1 MARKLHQSFG
11 LNPTIPSLETGYRP
25 PSGPT
30 ELGRCKWLSRT
41 HTQLYVPI
49 IGSEVDVTG
58 EEFDVIVVGGGVGGV
73 AAVRNLASAGL
84 AVALVEDRLI
94 AGECHYFA
102 CNPSRTLLRPIE
114 VFNLAKSVP
123 GVREAISGEGLHVP
137 AVFAKRDAI
146 IEHLSDQDRTASLRQ
161 AGVAVFHGFGRL
173 SGERT
178 VRVSHAHNTEAVLT
192 ARHAVVVAT
201 GTRPNVPEIDG
212 LAQARPW
219 TNRDLTTMTQVP
231 PRALVVGGG
240 PVAVEFATIL
250 TGLGSAVTL
259 LVRGNTLLRDCEP
272 EAREL
277 VAQSLRRNGV
287 KIHFETEL
295 SAVAR
300 PVAGGPVT
308 ATFHGQTIEVD
319 EIVVAA
325 GRRTNT
331 DNIGLETLGLPGGG
345 IVSVNDHLQAV
356 GVTGD
361 WLYALG
367 DTTGRARLS
376 HISTYHG
383 RLVADIIAA
392 RAAGRELGEN
402 ELAARDSGNL
412 AQVIFTDPQL
422 VRVGRTESQARA
434 AGFAVRTRTACYP
447 GEVAFLA
454 LYRDGFEGWAK
465 LVIDAVTNT
474 LLGATFVGPQFSE
487 LVQAAT
493 LAIVAKVPTSL
504 LRHAVAPHPTVNQVW
519 DPLLAHE
526 SELAITEDPEAI
538 DGFEEVLDQPPMPVS
553 GTDCLDARREPNTA
567 SGPSSPFVE
576 TGVDTEDRLGEKE

>member
-1 MARKLHQSFG
+1 MKG
-11 LNPTIPSLETGYRP
+11 
-25 PSGPT
+25 
-30 ELGRCKWLSRT
+30 GR
-41 HTQLYVPI
+41 
-49 IGSEVDVTG
+49 
-58 EEFDVIVVGGGVGGV
+58 EFDVVVVGGGVGGV
-73 AAVRNLASAGL
+73 AAVRKLASAGL
-84 AVALVEDRLI
+84 SVALVEDRLVG
-94 AGECHYFA
+94 GECHYWG
-102 CNPSRTLLRPIE
+102 CNPSKTLLRPIE
-114 VFNLAKSVP
+114 VFNLAKAVP
-123 GVREAISGEGLHVP
+123 GVRETISDEGPDVA

-161 AGVAVFHGFGRL
+161 AGIAVFHGFGRL

-178 VRVSHAHNTEAVLT
+178 VRVAYAWGDTTEAILT
-192 ARHAVVVAT
+192 ARHAVVLAT
-201 GTRPNVPEIDG
+201 GTRPNVPEIPG

-219 TNRDLTTMTQVP
+219 TNRDLTTMTHVP

-259 LVRGNTLLRDCEP
+259 LVRENTLLRNCEP

-277 VAQSLRRNGV
+277 VAQSLRSKGV

-308 ATFHGQTIEVD
+308 ATFQRQTIEVD
-319 EIVVAA
+319 EVVLAA

-331 DNIGLETLGLPGGG
+331 DNLGLETLGLPDGG

-356 GVTGD
+356 GVTGG

-383 RLVADIIAA
+383 RVVADIIAA
-392 RAAGRELGEN
+392 RAAGRELSEN
-402 ELAARDSGNL
+402 ELIARDAGNL
-412 AQVIFTDPQL
+412 AQVIYTEPQ
-422 VRVGRTESQARA
+422 VAWVGRTESQAQA
-434 AGFAVRTRTACYP
+434 EGFAVRTRTAHYP
-447 GEVAFLA
+447 GAVAFLA
-454 LYRDGFEGWAK
+454 LYRDGFQGWAK
-465 LVIDAVTNT
+465 LVINAETNT

-493 LAIVAKVPTSL
+493 LAIVAKIPVSL

-519 DPLLAHE
+519 DPLLAEE
-526 SELAITEDPEAI
+526 SELASLLKN
-538 DGFEEVLDQPPMPVS
+538 G
-553 GTDCLDARREPNTA
+553 R
-567 SGPSSPFVE
+567 
-576 TGVDTEDRLGEKE
+576 EKEPRSTPLDVKP